1 MVMNK
6 KNLLIISM
14 CLVGVFSVCFTQPET
29 EEQRMQR
36 IRQYELE
43 NSLIYKV
50 LHNITQLKFS
60 LVNLEDRVP
69 MTERKNRMIQR
80 MQNEIDRL
88 AAMLRTLMHGEV

>member
-1 MVMNK
+1 
-6 KNLLIISM
+6 M
-14 CLVGVFSVCFTQPET
+14 CLVGAFSVCFAQPET

-43 NSLIYKV
+43 NTLIYKV